1 MPMLRAVPSMMRIA
15 ASIELVLRS
24 TSLVCAMSLTCCRV
38 TFPILSLW
46 GTADAFAM
54 PAARLRSTAAGGVFT
69 MNVNDRSWNIVTT
82 TGRISP
88 SSRPVWALNPLQNS
102 MMLTPCWPSAGPTG
116 GEGFALPAGICS
128 FTTAWTF
135 FIGPPH
141 PRTRSS
147 HPLHLVVLE
156 LDRRGSPEDRH
167 HHLHPPALWVHVVDH
182 TLEVDERPV
191 DDAHLVAARED
202 GFGLGLLGAGLHLSE
217 DVVDLVV
224 RQRDGLRPRPDEPG
238 DLGRRAHQ
246 VPRVVG
252 QLHLDQHVPGEEL
265 LLGLALLLVS
275 HLDDLFG
282 RYQDAR
288 DLLRHPEDLGP
299 RLDRLLDL
307 ILEPRIGVDDEPL
320 LVRGRRRR
328 VPAHRK
334 ILSTIRA
341 STMSTPP
348 RNSATTTVTVITT
361 TVELISSWRLGHVTL
376 RNSAT
381 TSRMNSCVR
390 LRNSIASLTRRT
402 VAGVEGF
409 EPPSPGFGV
418 RCSSR

>member
-1 MPMLRAVPSMMRIA
+1 M
-15 ASIELVLRS
+15 
-24 TSLVCAMSLTCCRV
+24 
-38 TFPILSLW
+38 
-46 GTADAFAM
+46 
-54 PAARLRSTAAGGVFT
+54 
-69 MNVNDRSWNIVTT
+69 
-82 TGRISP
+82 SP
-88 SSRPVWALNPLQNS
+88 SCAPVWALKPLQNS
-102 MMLTPCWPSAGPTG
+102 MMFTPCWPSAGPTG
-116 GEGFALPAGICS
+116 GDGFALPAGICS
-128 FTTAWTF
+128 FTTAWIF
-135 FIGPPH
+135 FIAQPH
-141 PRTRSS
+141 RGERASD
-147 HPLHLVVLE
+147 PLHLVILE
-156 LDRRGSPEDRH
+156 LDGRGTPENRH
-167 HHLHPPALWVHVVDH
+167 HHLHPPALGVHIIDH
-182 TLEVDERPV
+182 TLEVDERSV
-191 DDAHLVAARED
+191 DDADLVAALED
-202 GFGLGLLGAGLHLSE
+202 GLGLGLLGTRLHLSE
-217 DVVDLVV
+217 NVVDLVV
-224 RQRDGLRPRPDEPG
+224 R
-238 DLGRRAHQ
+238 
-246 VPRVVG
+246 

-265 LLGLALLLVS
+265 LPGLALLLVA

-320 LVRGRRRR
+320 LVRGCRRR

-334 ILSTIRA
+334 ILSTTRA

-381 TSRMNSCVR
+381 TSRMNACVR